1 MKTDNEPACVPLM
14 KKMADVIAHDV
25 RNPLNN
31 ILLSTAQFKM
41 DNLPDKE
48 DTAFYVDIIE
58 RNCDRINEL
67 LSEILN
73 MLHEPGLSPE
83 TWDITEVIKELIAE
97 NEDLF
102 LLKNITCVYRD
113 QEVIILHFDR
123 EKMKDA
129 FLYLIRNAVEA
140 MPGKGILE
148 LVVQEQQDEV
158 LLKFIDNGVGIT
170 PDKLDAIFAPF
181 YTTKE
186 RHKGLGLCYVKNVLH
201 SHKGKIAVTSTPG
214 KGTELQ
220 LSLPKAAGGLL

>member
-1 MKTDNEPACVPLM
+1 MKGDNESACVPLM

-67 LSEILN
+67 LAEILN
-73 MLHEPGLSPE
+73 MLHEPGLSLE

-102 LLKNITCVYRD
+102 LLKNISCVYGNK
-113 QEVIILHFDR
+113 EVIILHFDR
-123 EKMKDA
+123 EKIKDA
-129 FLYLIRNAVEA
+129 FLFVIRNAVEA

-148 LVVQEQQDEV
+148 IIVREEQDEV
-158 LLKFIDNGVGIT
+158 LLTFKDNGVGIA
-170 PDKLDAIFAPF
+170 PDKQDAIFAPF
-181 YTTKE
+181 YSTKE
-186 RHKGLGLCYVKNVLH
+186 RHKGLGLCYVKNVVH

-214 KGTELQ
+214 TGTELQ
-220 LSLPKAAGGLL
+220 LSLPKVAEGLL